1 MLVRFA
7 ILISDKETQA
17 GQLSVSCRVRRCPR
31 TQPQANSAVG
41 FSGGADQATEVWIPI
56 PVEYETRSRIFPSGV
71 DHFHPVT
78 DVLRRRPPEFAQDS
92 VLILGPPVTTSP
104 DAEHPV
110 LCLGR
115 STRYP
120 GHDRE

>member
-1 MLVRFA
+1 MLVRIA
-7 ILISDKETQA
+7 VLIPDKETQT
-17 GQLSVSCRVRRCPR
+17 GQFSVSCRVRHCPR

-41 FSGGADQATEVWIPI
+41 LSGGADQATEVRIPV
-56 PVEYETRSRIFPSGV
+56 PVEYETGSRIFPSGV

-78 DVLRRRPPEFAQDS
+78 DVFRRRPPELAQDS
-92 VLILGPPVTTSP
+92 VFVLRAPVTTSP

-115 STRYP
+115 PACYP